1 MSWHWWGKGK
11 KRVKKSSLKGKPGKA
26 EEGDGAPTSKGQKGK
41 KVLKQIKQPQSGK
54 DRAYG
59 HLSNEIWYGFVQKQ
73 CALNPIVYDV
83 YGQFLSL
90 DRFTMVYH
98 SFCYPSKNCRMRSKN
113 DTVVLVL
120 AVYRFLSIVEV
131 PGFVCHLKQLA
142 SKSKA
147 KEPRRG
153 KDFPSRK
160 DIWKKLC
167 VSPKKETVA
176 ELMWVKQTIPQIT
189 IFIGSINYSQ
199 MFGMALFYP
208 HYVNLMY
215 Q

>member
-1 MSWHWWGKGK
+1 MDTWLM
-11 KRVKKSSLKGKPGKA
+11 R
-26 EEGDGAPTSKGQKGK
+26 
-41 KVLKQIKQPQSGK
+41 
-54 DRAYG
+54 
-59 HLSNEIWYGFVQKQ
+59 YGFVQKQ

-131 PGFVCHLKQLA
+131 PGFVCHLKQLVT
-142 SKSKA
+142 KSKA

-160 DIWKKLC
+160 
-167 VSPKKETVA
+167 E
-176 ELMWVKQTIPQIT
+176 
-189 IFIGSINYSQ
+189 F
-199 MFGMALFYP
+199 
-208 HYVNLMY
+208 
-215 Q
+215 

>member
-1 MSWHWWGKGK
+1 
-11 KRVKKSSLKGKPGKA
+11 
-26 EEGDGAPTSKGQKGK
+26 
-41 KVLKQIKQPQSGK
+41 
-54 DRAYG
+54 
-59 HLSNEIWYGFVQKQ
+59 
-73 CALNPIVYDV
+73 
-83 YGQFLSL
+83 
-90 DRFTMVYH
+90 
-98 SFCYPSKNCRMRSKN
+98 
-113 DTVVLVL
+113 
-120 AVYRFLSIVEV
+120 
-131 PGFVCHLKQLA
+131 LKQLA

-208 HYVNLMY
+208 HYVKLMY